1 MLLCAPS
8 GFTAP
13 NAGLRSRAIRM
24 QAVEDAAVV
33 APAAPPAAEPAAAA
47 PDEIAYPTAMLEA
60 LGGAAPA
67 KHQHTMLWA
76 DPLRLPTHCAAGY
89 DVETGGGIW
98 DPLKLAAQPEV
109 DLKWYR
115 QAEIKH
121 GRVAMLACV
130 GYVAAK
136 TGTVFQG
143 DISLDGTQ
151 FADIVNTN
159 PFLEWDAVPFGGKLQ
174 ALIAAAVIELN
185 AEQKSIDGGKI
196 GEMPVLK
203 AWLPW
208 IPQGEAKDP
217 VAKAKREKS
226 LLSELKNGRLAM
238 IGIASFYAAET
249 IPGSVPF
256 HF

>member
-1 MLLCAPS
+1 MIAAVLSPS
-8 GFTAP
+8 LGFTAP
-13 NAGLRSRAIRM
+13 TSGLRSRTIRM
-24 QAVEDAAVV
+24 QAVEDAAVA
-33 APAAPPAAEPAAAA
+33 APAAPPAAKPAAAA
-47 PDEIAYPTAMLEA
+47 PGEIAYPMAMLEA
-60 LGGAAPA
+60 LG
-67 KHQHTMLWA
+67 
-76 DPLRLPTHCAAGY
+76 GY

-98 DPLKLAAQPEV
+98 DPLKLAAQPEA

-136 TGTVFQG
+136 TGVVFQG

-217 VAKAKREKS
+217 VAKANREKS